1 MQNINTAR
9 ILGRTT
15 ASSGDVEEL
24 TAGSNLSL
32 TGGSLNVASTLT
44 GITLTTPTLT
54 TPTINGEI
62 DAVVT
67 KVTGDSPYTLTATN
81 RVIRADASSGNLT
94 LNLPTASGI
103 GGTVYTIVR
112 IDILASTNFVTID
125 ANSTETI
132 DGLLTWKL
140 HPGEKL
146 VVQSDG
152 TNWITLYHPNPTDNG
167 YNFLKNSTNDAR
179 YVAGIM
185 NNNASLSTSTTSP
198 AANTLWAI
206 PFPVGK
212 VTKFDTI
219 TFNVTTADAGD
230 NARAGIYYDNGNMY
244 PGALIFDTGSIS
256 TGSTGAKDTTITSS
270 LQIFQPGLYWLAWE
284 TSAPAVQIRIIT
296 GATAVQALLGYANTM
311 IADNQYYGYSVAH
324 TYGTLPNP
332 YTGGATKLNTAPS
345 VSVPIPAIG
354 LRPI

>member
-94 LNLPTASGI
+94 LNLPASSGL
-103 GGTVYTIVR
+103 GGTVYTIKR
-112 IDILASTNFVTID
+112 IDTVASTNTVTID

-140 HPGEKL
+140 RPGEY
-146 VVQSDG
+146 VVIQSDG
-152 TNWITLYHPNPTDNG
+152 TNWITLYHPNPSLSG
-167 YNFLKNSTNDAR
+167 YYFRKNSTNDRR
-179 YVAGIM
+179 YVAGMWSYGDII
-185 NNNASLSTSTTSP
+185 TTTTSP
-198 AANTLWAI
+198 AANTLWALPI
-206 PFPVGK
+206 VIDK

-219 TFNVTTADAGD
+219 TFHITTSQASQ
-230 NARAGIYYDNGNMY
+230 NARAGIYNDDGNGY
-244 PGALIFDTGSIS
+244 PGSLIFDTGSIS
-256 TGSTGAKDTTITSS
+256 TASTGAKDTTITSS

-284 TSAPAVQIRIIT
+284 TSATTIQIRGLNDPGNGILGTTATLNT
-296 GATAVQALLGYANTM
+296 GRIN
-311 IADNQYYGYSVAH
+311 YGYSVAH
-324 TYGTLPNP
+324 TYGALPDP
-332 YTGGATKLNTAPS
+332 YTGSASSLFSVPS
-345 VSVPIPAIG
+345 VSVPVPVIG
-354 LRPI
+354 LRAI